1 MEEGPERR
9 VGEVG
14 LLTAAET
21 LQLNAWNETDIPYSL
36 DRPLHAWIEDQ
47 AGRSPEAVALAFE
60 NEALSYGELDRRAN
74 HLARR
79 LQALGCG
86 PESRVGVLLERS
98 LELLVALFG
107 ILKAGAA
114 YVPLDP
120 DHPADRLAY
129 QDNDARPA
137 ADRHPRQ
144 PGRPSAGRGGSL
156 RVPGAR

>member
-1 MEEGPERR
+1 VDEDAAPRLLEHLATLLAGMAEGLERR
-9 VGEVG
+9 VGEIG
-14 LLTAAET
+14 LLTAAEA
-21 LQLNAWNETDIPYSL
+21 LQLRAWNETAVEYPL

-47 AGRSPEAVALAFE
+47 VRRSPEAVALVCE
-60 NEALSYGELDRRAN
+60 GEEMTSGELDRRAN

-79 LQALGCG
+79 LQAVGCG

-98 LELLVALFG
+98 FELLVALLG

-129 QDNDARPA
+129 QD
-137 ADRHPRQ
+137 
-144 PGRPSAGRGGSL
+144 
-156 RVPGAR
+156 